1 MISFRFDHNSSNQH
15 FDPITKFAYSY
26 EKTLEFLIFKDTCPC
41 GQICMVKIAL
51 IPLKIN
57 EVNSSEEL
65 LLVGYPGSRIP
76 RNRALP
82 YSRIDPGTL
91 FDTNG
96 NQMKQSKGSI
106 INLNNDL
113 IAITNSSAGGM
124 LGVQY
129 SKKEKVI
136 LL

>member
-1 MISFRFDHNSSNQH
+1 
-15 FDPITKFAYSY
+15 
-26 EKTLEFLIFKDTCPC
+26 
-41 GQICMVKIAL
+41 MVKIAL

-106 INLNNDL
+106 INLNNEF
-113 IAITNSSAGGM
+113 NSNYKLFSRWYAGSPILQKRESDTVVVSM
-124 LGVQY
+124 LLGGPAVEFH
-129 SKKEKVI
+129 SDFINIGI
-136 LL
+136 LVSQQSFTHQL